1 MAMVPAQTKPQN
13 PLQGILLVLG
23 AVFLFAC
30 QDALGKFLFTTYSV
44 PFVHA
49 VRYFVNLTIMVVLI
63 APRYGW
69 AIIKTKRPVL
79 VVARG
84 LALALGSLFGGFALR
99 AMPLAETVSIL
110 YIAPLAVLFLAM
122 PVLGEKVKW
131 FGWVASGIGFMGLL
145 LIVRP
150 HANISTAGLLFSFLC
165 LLTAVVY
172 PVLSR
177 LLSKTESTE
186 TMMFYV
192 GLMGSI
198 FYGVQLPWTMPNVFP
213 PWPDFALMLALGV
226 GSLIGHSLFTAA
238 YARAPVSLLGPF
250 TYAHIAW
257 ATLLGWWFFNQVPDL
272 ITFAGIAL
280 VAMAGVGN
288 AVMNYRTSCNTEL
301 IYEPQEA

>member
-1 MAMVPAQTKPQN
+1 MAIVPAQTKPQN

-165 LLTAVVY
+165 LLTAIVY

-198 FYGVQLPWTMPNVFP
+198 FYGVQLPWTIPSVFP
-213 PWPDFALMLALGV
+213 PWPDLALMLALGV

-257 ATLLGWWFFNQVPDL
+257 ATLLGWWFFNQVPDYV
-272 ITFAGIAL
+272 TFIGMGFVGA
-280 VAMAGVGN
+280 AGVGN
-288 AVMNYRTSCNTEL
+288 AVMNHNSAKGALLALPPEE
-301 IYEPQEA
+301 I